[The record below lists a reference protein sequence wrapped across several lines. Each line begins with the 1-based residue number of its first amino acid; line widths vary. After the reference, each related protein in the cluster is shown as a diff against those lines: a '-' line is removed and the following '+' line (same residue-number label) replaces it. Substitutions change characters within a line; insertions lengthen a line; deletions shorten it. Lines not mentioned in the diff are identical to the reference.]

1 MISNDKPNPFQ
12 VLALP
17 TNATNQDIVERGQ
30 ELCDLAES
38 DEQRLLYRWAIEQL
52 ITKSITRLEY
62 ELYEIPDTKYEN
74 SEWEHFTRFN
84 KRNPVK
90 IAALAKEIPPPS
102 VDDFNM
108 PEVVMLLLDA
118 LLKVPGPDIKTA
130 VDNSP
135 FKPGIGSPPLEVRDV
150 IFG

>member
-1 MISNDKPNPFQ
+1 MINNDKSNPFQ
-12 VLALP
+12 VLGLP
-17 TNATNQDIVERGQ
+17 TDATNQDIVERGQ
-30 ELCDLAES
+30 ELCKLAES
-38 DEQRLLYRWAIEQL
+38 GGRRLLYRLAMEQL
-52 ITKSITRLEY
+52 ITKQETRLEF
-62 ELYEIPDTKYEN
+62 ELHEIPDTKYEDN
-74 SEWEHFTRFN
+74 EWERFTRLN
-84 KRNPVK
+84 KRNPVNL
-90 IAALAKEIPPPS
+90 AALAKEIPPPS

-108 PEVVMLLLDA
+108 PELVMLLLDA